1 MTEVEM
7 SDVDAKDGSPSP
19 EASVEPTSGAD
30 EGSQIIEESETGTA
44 ELAEPAESSEPVAAE
59 DKDPA
64 NVDDLNAYDPLLDSE
79 AFQPLLERRD
89 HSIKELLNAMDEYAP
104 IIPDAVTDYYLAK
117 AGFKTSDH
125 RVKRLLALATQK
137 FVSDIS
143 TDAYQFARIRS
154 QSSSASMASSSRA
167 RNAPVGKVVLT
178 MEDLSNVLTEFGIN
192 ARRPEFY
199 R

>member
-7 SDVDAKDGSPSP
+7 SDIDLKEEAAQSP
-19 EASVEPTSGAD
+19 EQDVETKSGD
-30 EGSQIIEESETGTA
+30 EEVSDA
-44 ELAEPAESSEPVAAE
+44 ELDVETEEPAAE
-59 DKDPA
+59 ENEAGATEKDPA

-89 HSIKELLNAMDEYAP
+89 HSVKELLNAMDEYAP

-117 AGFKTSDH
+117 AGFKTNDE

-137 FVSDIS
+137 FVSDIA

-154 QSSSASMASSSRA
+154 QSSSTSMANAARA
-167 RNAPVGKVVLT
+167 RNTPAGKVVLT